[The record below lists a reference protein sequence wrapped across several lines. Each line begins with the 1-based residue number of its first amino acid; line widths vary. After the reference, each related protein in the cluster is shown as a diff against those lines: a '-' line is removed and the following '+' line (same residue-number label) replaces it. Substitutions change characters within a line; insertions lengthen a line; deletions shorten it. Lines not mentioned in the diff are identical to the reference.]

1 MIRTVAATVLV
12 VLAFT
17 VSPVRA
23 EERKS
28 SDPIAPSP
36 AVAAAWAKE
45 AGSGSASVRALFVS
59 YAAVQGLDMASTMT
73 ARNRGAVE
81 ANPIMQGSYAK
92 GMAVKAGLGAVTML
106 AVRQIEKKSKKTAVI
121 TMIAANVATAAVVA
135 NNMRNARRLR

>member
-1 MIRTVAATVLV
+1 MFRTVAGTVLV

-28 SDPIAPSP
+28 SDPVAPST

-45 AGSGSASVRALFVS
+45 AGAGSTAVRALFVS
-59 YAAVQGLDMASTMT
+59 YAAMQGLDMASTMT
-73 ARNRGAVE
+73 ARSRGAVE
-81 ANPIMQGSYAK
+81 ANPVMQGSYVK
-92 GMAVKAGLGAVTML
+92 GMAVKAALGSVTML
-106 AVRQIEKKSKKTAVI
+106 AVRQIEKKNKKAAVI